1 MDGPSWSP
9 SYKPE
14 EPERV
19 VTEINL
25 SKMVDGRL
33 TTTTHHLRD
42 DPGVIRRVE
51 PYPTLRDHFA
61 MAALTGLLGSHDYM
75 RIPESQLNRE
85 RVCEN
90 VYEWADHMLRAR
102 VRPCG
107 WRA

>member
-9 SYKPE
+9 GY

-19 VTEINL
+19 VTEVNVT
-25 SKMVDGRL
+25 KMVAGRPV
-33 TTTTHHLRD
+33 TTTYRPEHTKRYY
-42 DPGVIRRVE
+42 E
-51 PYPTLRDHFA
+51 PTKTLRDEFA

-107 WRA
+107 RRA